1 MERKSRKIYEYMTIE
16 QKQEALKLLKQD
28 KEELSKEYKKA
39 AKTYPKIVR
48 QVISDTL
55 DKWELEIDEL
65 SIDIE
70 NGNGILIK

>member
-1 MERKSRKIYEYMTIE
+1 MTIE

>member
-1 MERKSRKIYEYMTIE
+1 MKRKSRKIYEYMSIE

-39 AKTYPKIVR
+39 ADTYPNIVR
-48 QVISDTL
+48 KVISDTL
-55 DKWELEIDEL
+55 DKWVLEIDEL
-65 SIDIE
+65 STDIE

>member
-55 DKWELEIDEL
+55 DKWELDIDEL

-70 NGNGILIK
+70 NGNGILLK